1 MQLQHAAASGER
13 YTIPTKGVQLR
24 PAGNVVYQG
33 DFLGGHNMA
42 ANKNPARAPRKPNN
56 Q

>member
-13 YTIPTKGVQLR
+13 HVIPTKGIQLW

-33 DFLGGHNMA
+33 AFLGGHNMA
-42 ANKNPARAPRKPNN
+42 ANKFQRELPRKPNS